1 MQHTHKLKLNYKDA
15 FLPSLTLILAT
26 ALVFAGFYAVK
37 SVSGRLICQITDV
50 AGEETDPTLGRLIC
64 CLIFFSLSILLAI
77 LAVRRWK
84 AVPDKM
90 LLTWTMSVLGGT
102 LLWTSEGECSWHF
115 GLKVLNDEGIST
127 FASFPRLESIQ
138 GLPVFVLGVLLFIA
152 CHRKM
157 SFPLSA
163 YLLVFIGNWYG
174 HLCMIAAYPVA
185 MLIRSDLNLESFY
198 KASALI
204 NAIIIAAV
212 GLKLIFGN
220 TKRTTKYLAAVCIY
234 VALGNLLF
242 GCALG
247 ET

>member
-1 MQHTHKLKLNYKDA
+1 MEQTTKLKLNYKDA
-15 FLPSLTLILAT
+15 FLPSLTLIFAT
-26 ALVFAGFYAVK
+26 ALVFAGFYAIK
-37 SVSGRLICQITDV
+37 SVNNHLICQIADV
-50 AGEETDPTLGRLIC
+50 AGEETNPTLGRLIC
-64 CLIFFSLSILLAI
+64 CLIFFLTSILLAI
-77 LAVRRWK
+77 LSCRRWK

-102 LLWTSEGECSWHF
+102 LLWTSVGECSWHF
-115 GLKVLNDEGIST
+115 GFKVLNDEGIST
-127 FASFPRLESIQ
+127 FASFPRLESVQ
-138 GLPVFVLGVLLFIA
+138 GLPIFVLGVLIFIA
-152 CHRKM
+152 CHKKM
-157 SFPLSA
+157 SFPLAA

-185 MLIRSDLNLESFY
+185 MLIKSDLDLEGFY
-198 KASALI
+198 KSSALI
-204 NAIIIAAV
+204 NAIVIAAV
-212 GLKLIFGN
+212 GLRLILGN

>member
-1 MQHTHKLKLNYKDA
+1 MEQTHKLKLNYKDT
-15 FLPSLTLILAT
+15 FLPSLTLIFAT
-26 ALVFAGFYAVK
+26 ALVFAGFYSIK
-37 SVSGRLICQITDV
+37 SVSDHLICQIADV
-50 AGEETDPTLGRLIC
+50 AGEETNPTLGRLIC

-77 LAVRRWK
+77 LAGRRWRS
-84 AVPDKM
+84 VPDKM

-102 LLWTSEGECSWHF
+102 LLWTSVGECSWHF

-127 FASFPRLESIQ
+127 FASFPRLESVQ
-138 GLPVFVLGVLLFIA
+138 GVPIFILEVLLFIA
-152 CHRKM
+152 CHKKM

-185 MLIRSDLNLESFY
+185 MLIRSDLDLEVFY

-204 NAIIIAAV
+204 NAIVIAAV
-212 GLKLIFGN
+212 GIKLILGN
-220 TKRTTKYLAAVCIY
+220 TKITTKYLAAVCIY

-242 GCALG
+242 GCVMG